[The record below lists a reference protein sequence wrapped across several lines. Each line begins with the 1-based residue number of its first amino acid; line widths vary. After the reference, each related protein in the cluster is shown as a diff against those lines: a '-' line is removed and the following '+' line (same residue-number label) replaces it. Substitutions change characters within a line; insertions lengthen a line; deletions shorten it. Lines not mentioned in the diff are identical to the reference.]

1 MDPILDVMKD
11 PTFPAIIIEI
21 IVGANSNIIISLV
34 AYPIRY
40 FAKIADY
47 KQGEYFVKFLDDE

>member
-40 FAKIADY
+40 FGYNEPVMLSAI
-47 KQGEYFVKFLDDE
+47 